1 MHIDLNGAILGL
13 QDQKRER
20 KVMPDVVPIPRTL
33 RVFVASPSDVAEE
46 RVALRRLICDIND
59 VLSYLDPARNLRIE
73 LVGYETDSYPDY
85 GSPQDVINR
94 QIPVDYDIFIG
105 IMWKRCGTPT
115 KSAPSGTIEEYR
127 RACEKRKQ
135 GGLPRVMFYF
145 CDQPIAIPSKEELV
159 QLEKVIEF
167 RREVNEIGLTSNYP
181 SHAEF
186 IEHVRGGLL
195 RAIRD
200 ILQDQS
206 LNIQPEQIT
215 LSASTSAGK
224 ARSALDN
231 AARTNLAR
239 LAGEYESIRASMP
252 SGWER
257 TREMAAVFAKMKAC
271 APDGQGLLDELMTS
285 SSPGMRLAAV
295 AILQMFPKADTLDWL
310 ATRLDNPDIEM
321 PFVGYQAAVALAEAV
336 RALPT
341 DDCPK
346 VEAAFR
352 KAKALAA
359 KLAKDSDRLTVL
371 QSAEAE
377 LKKKC
382 SGSTS

>member
-1 MHIDLNGAILGL
+1 
-13 QDQKRER
+13 
-20 KVMPDVVPIPRTL
+20 
-33 RVFVASPSDVAEE
+33 
-46 RVALRRLICDIND
+46 
-59 VLSYLDPARNLRIE
+59 
-73 LVGYETDSYPDY
+73 
-85 GSPQDVINR
+85 
-94 QIPVDYDIFIG
+94 
-105 IMWKRCGTPT
+105 MWKRCGTPT
-115 KSAPSGTIEEYR
+115 KTASSGTIEEYR

-145 CDQPIAIPSKEELV
+145 CDQPIPIPSKEELK

-167 RREVNEIGLTSNYP
+167 RREVNEVGLTSNYP

-200 ILQDQS
+200 ILQDES
-206 LNIQPEQIT
+206 LNVRPEQIA
-215 LSASTSAGK
+215 LSAPTSGAN
-224 ARSALDN
+224 ARSAIDN
-231 AARTNLAR
+231 AARTNLAK
-239 LAGEYESIRASMP
+239 LASEYESIRASMP

-257 TREMAAVFAKMKAC
+257 TRQMAAVFAKMKAA
-271 APDGQGLLDELMTS
+271 APDGQGLVDELIVS

-295 AILQMFPKADTLDWL
+295 AILQMFPRKETLDWL
-310 ATRLDNPDIEM
+310 ATRLDNPDVEK

-346 VEAAFR
+346 MKAAFE
-352 KAKALAA
+352 KARGLAT

-371 QSAEAE
+371 QSVEAE
-377 LKKKC
+377 LNKKC
-382 SGSTS
+382 SGISS